1 MMCFAIMLMVG
12 LGSYLLFT
20 TYNHYNI
27 TMISPENGSIQ
38 NGGNKTRNK
47 ISLEGT
53 TKDMVPEKS
62 TDTDMPFGVTS
73 HSFTFK
79 VLFPLNC
86 F

>member
-1 MMCFAIMLMVG
+1 MCFAIMLMAG
-12 LGSYLLFT
+12 LGSYLLFS

-27 TMISPENGSIQ
+27 TMISSENGSIQ
-38 NGGNKTRNK
+38 NGRNNTKNK
-47 ISLEGT
+47 IWPEGT
-53 TKDMVPEKS
+53 TKDMVPEKT
-62 TDTDMPFGVTS
+62 TDTDMLFGVTS

>member
-12 LGSYLLFT
+12 LGSYLLFS

-27 TMISPENGSIQ
+27 TLISPENGSIQ
-38 NGGNKTRNK
+38 NGRNKTKNK
-47 ISLEGT
+47 VSLEET

-62 TDTDMPFGVTS
+62 TDTDMPFGVTP

-79 VLFPLNC
+79 VLLSLNC

>member
-1 MMCFAIMLMVG
+1 MCFAIMSMVG

-38 NGGNKTRNK
+38 NGGNKTKNK
-47 ISLEGT
+47 ISPEGT

-62 TDTDMPFGVTS
+62 TDTDMPDVVTS
-73 HSFTFK
+73 HSFTFQ

>member
-1 MMCFAIMLMVG
+1 MCFAIMLMVG
-12 LGSYLLFT
+12 LGSYLLFS

-38 NGGNKTRNK
+38 NGGNKTKNK
-47 ISLEGT
+47 TLLERT
-53 TKDMVPEKS
+53 TKDVVSEKI
-62 TDTDMPFGVTS
+62 TDMPYGFTS
-73 HSFTFK
+73 HIFTFQ